1 VGRKNRNSKNQKA
14 SAGRQKTLGADAV
27 TPGRASVRA
36 TGLQPLQPAQP
47 PQPAQ
52 PLQPAQPPQSV
63 RVSCPPEEVSQ
74 PVADPHPSG
83 RAGRARRLQRTACYV
98 DFENLFY
105 NVAETGRNFSVA
117 RAVRDLNHLS
127 RQICGEGYVHTAVY
141 ANWDSISARS
151 RHAQDDWAQVGWRT
165 VAVPTREDQVSKRLV
180 KNMVDFVMSLDI
192 LEDAR
197 DRDFDCFVVVSGD
210 ADFCEVVE
218 RLKRLHRKVVVVSL
232 RPPLSYRL
240 GQAADRCVTWE
251 LEDVSGKDTFPIR
264 TAERPPRTS
273 PGRHRHPG
281 ATELDLLRTALSEAR
296 EITGLAVVDWET
308 VRDDFYVPLAR
319 CGPEEADSLVRGLAQ
334 AGFVVLEPRR
344 VRDGTVRNFLKI
356 PV

>member
-165 VAVPTREDQVSKRLV
+165 VAVPTREDQVSDRVV
-180 KNMVDFVMSLDI
+180 KNLVDFVMSLDI
-192 LEDAR
+192 LEEAR
-197 DRDFDCFVVVSGD
+197 DRGFEHLFLVTGD

-218 RLKRLHRKVVVVSL
+218 RLKRLRRQVTVVALKSSM
-232 RPPLSYRL
+232 SYRL
-240 GQAADRCVTWE
+240 RQAADRVFLWE
-251 LEDVSGKDTFPIR
+251 VDEIAGKATFPLR
-264 TAERPPRTS
+264 PAQRPPKVS
-273 PGRHRHPG
+273 PGLRRDPD
-281 ATELDLLRTALSEAR
+281 ASELDLLRQALAAAQDDV
-296 EITGLAVVDWET
+296 GGAQVDWET
-308 VRDDFYVPLAR
+308 VRDDYYLPLAR
-319 CGPEEADSLVRGLAQ
+319 CAPEEADALVRDLAH
-334 AGFVVLEPRR
+334 AGFILLEPQR
-344 VRDGTVRNFLKI
+344 VRDGSWRNFLRI

>member
-1 VGRKNRNSKNQKA
+1 M
-14 SAGRQKTLGADAV
+14 L
-27 TPGRASVRA
+27 
-36 TGLQPLQPAQP
+36 
-47 PQPAQ
+47 PQPAAAR
-52 PLQPAQPPQSV
+52 PGAV
-63 RVSCPPEEVSQ
+63 
-74 PVADPHPSG
+74 
-83 RAGRARRLQRTACYV
+83 RRLQRTACYV

-127 RQICGEGYVHTAVY
+127 RQICGEGYAHTAVY

-165 VAVPTREDQVSKRLV
+165 VAVPTREDRVSNRLV

-197 DRDFDCFVVVSGD
+197 DRDYDCFVVVSGD

-218 RLKRLHRKVVVVSL
+218 RLKRLGRRVVVVSL
-232 RPPLSYRL
+232 QSALSYRL
-240 GQAADRCVTWE
+240 NQAADRRVTWE

-273 PGRHRHPG
+273 PGRRRDPG
-281 ATELDLLRTALSEAR
+281 ATELDLLRAALSEAR

-308 VRDDFYVPLAR
+308 VRDDHYVPLAH
-319 CGPEEADSLVRGLAQ
+319 CAPEEADALVRDLAQ
-334 AGFVVLEPRR
+334 AGFVILEPRK
-344 VRDGTVRNFLKI
+344 VRDGTIRNFLQI